1 MPNRILRDNI
11 LTSEAVASLDW
22 AAEVFYRRLHSIV
35 DDYGRHEAG
44 QQLLRAKC
52 YPLQTDSVRVAD
64 IARWMAACQKSG
76 LILVYGA
83 NGKQYLEVCKFGQQ
97 TRTASKC
104 PAPPANDGRCDPLLA
119 IDSKCSQPLAND
131 CLGVVVGVSVNEA
144 EQGASPAALPA
155 AAKSK
160 QANGT
165 RLPDD
170 WELPNEWA
178 EWAKAERP
186 DLNPADVAAVFADH
200 WRAKPGK
207 DGRKTDWLATWRNW
221 VRKERAGV
229 QKPSAPSAV
238 PRGKPVIST
247 ETPLEAALARIQQDY
262 RFDLI
267 DAIERDKRIA
277 EATAKYRSAN

>member
-35 DDYGRHEAG
+35 DDFGRHEAG
-44 QQLLRAKC
+44 HQLLRAKC

-76 LILVYGA
+76 LILVYGV

-104 PAPPANDGRCDPLLA
+104 PPPPIDTPCEPLLA
-119 IDSKCSQPLAND
+119 IDSKCLQTLSND
-131 CLGVVVGVSVNEA
+131 SLGVVVGVCVSEV
-144 EQGASPAALPA
+144 EQGASPAAPPPA
-155 AAKSK
+155 EPKEKRAS
-160 QANGT
+160 

-170 WELPNEWA
+170 WTLPA
-178 EWAKAERP
+178 EWAGWARNERP
-186 DLNPADVAAVFADH
+186 DLNPDAVAAVFADH

-221 VRKERAGV
+221 VRNERA
-229 QKPSAPSAV
+229 KPALAAAPSAV
-238 PRGKPVIST
+238 PRGKPAEPS
-247 ETPLEAALARIQQDY
+247 ESPLEAALSHL
-262 RFDLI
+262 RFLHSVGQI
-267 DAIERDKRIA
+267 DAVERDRRAA
-277 EATAKYRSAN
+277 EVTAKHRRTQ